1 MINSKHKADNKKRL
15 NKMHAHTNSR
25 ATLSSRSNRSRSNR
39 VSYVISYIVDRPS
52 QWGKPTP
59 LSFSI
64 IDLEY
69 PLSIGAAK
77 SSSDELTLLRIH

>member
-15 NKMHAHTNSR
+15 NNMPARTNSR
-25 ATLSSRSNRSRSNR
+25 ATLSSRSNR
-39 VSYVISYIVDRPS
+39 VSYVVSYIVDRPS

-69 PLSIGAAK
+69 PLSIGAAN
-77 SSSDELTLLRIH
+77 SSSAELTLLRIH

>member
-1 MINSKHKADNKKRL
+1 MMNSKHKADNKKRL
-15 NKMHAHTNSR
+15 NNMHSRTSRTNSR
-25 ATLSSRSNRSRSNR
+25 ATYSSRSNR

-69 PLSIGAAK
+69 PLSIGAAN